1 MTKAFCVGQAKS
13 GTSSVYGL
21 LAARYRAAHEP
32 EREQIL
38 KLILRESHG
47 EIGDNALR
55 EYLVERDRRL
65 NLDYDIAW
73 ANQFIIRHLLPT
85 FPETKF
91 IVLIRDGY
99 TWLQSIVGHLISR
112 EIPPDVRAFLDW
124 WFKPDRYPHTRHD
137 DGLKE
142 LGVYSVAA
150 FLSAWNEHVNICTRM
165 IPPDR
170 RLFLRTHELNRSHR
184 RLAEF
189 LQVPADSLDVDNGY
203 RNRSTWSDRIESLL
217 DRAYVNEMVGS
228 ICGENMS
235 LHFPEV
241 ANIEDAY
248 GLWEPSL
255 PAG

>member
-1 MTKAFCVGQAKS
+1 
-13 GTSSVYGL
+13 
-21 LAARYRAAHEP
+21 
-32 EREQIL
+32 
-38 KLILRESHG
+38 
-47 EIGDNALR
+47 
-55 EYLVERDRRL
+55 
-65 NLDYDIAW
+65 
-73 ANQFIIRHLLPT
+73 
-85 FPETKF
+85 
-91 IVLIRDGY
+91 
-99 TWLQSIVGHLISR
+99 
-112 EIPPDVRAFLDW
+112 
-124 WFKPDRYPHTRHD
+124 
-137 DGLKE
+137 
-142 LGVYSVAA
+142 
-150 FLSAWNEHVNICTRM
+150 M

-189 LQVPADSLDVDNGY
+189 LQVPADSLDGDNGY